1 MAWKVGSGI
10 SGALV
15 SLGVLVALVSTAALE
30 EEEVRWFEDVTLAER
45 TAPGASSATLTTV
58 SLRRDQRVVFELC
71 AADPMDPERWA
82 GAMAV
87 AVSRPSARE
96 VLTRSELDARVLGM
110 VRRDATSGCLTIGSG
125 TIGADDDYTIEAS
138 WDAPPTA
145 LADVPLRVRVL
156 GRRPLGLAQVLIVLL
171 TWIASLGL
179 LATLALRSPSE
190 AAAAAPASE
199 EEEEEEDAWVREVE
213 GARRPLPRWLG
224 AQWLGAWW
232 ARLAGGFALVLA
244 GFYATGFLPGGA
256 AAGLA
261 IGAGLASFEVGVALL
276 FAPGRR
282 LAARLETLGL
292 RRPRAWW
299 AWFPG
304 AVLFGL
310 GLVWVARLSTT
321 LVPSTGTSA
330 VQTFVSWPS
339 GMLSFA
345 ALAVVAPLAEEI
357 FFRGFVYGLLEP
369 RNRALAFLGGWLLFV
384 LAHVPQT
391 FGQWGA
397 LVAITVT
404 GLMLTTLRVAS
415 RSTLVSGLAHL
426 VYNGLLALSALG

>member
-190 AAAAAPASE
+190 AAAAAPAS
-199 EEEEEEDAWVREVE
+199 EEEEEDAWVREVE

-404 GLMLTTLRVAS
+404 GLMLTTLRAAS